1 MDNTKRYSR
10 LILVLLALML
20 IDTSL
25 FAYTSTTGTG
35 ILKEVALGQMSGEVG
50 FLIVMLGVVLAGIT
64 LIVSKSLPTT
74 AIVFFGVILIAM
86 STDISSGLITQF
98 ANKL

>member
-50 FLIVMLGVVLAGIT
+50 FLIVMVGVVLAGIT
-64 LIVSKSLPTT
+64 LIISKSPMTT
-74 AIVFFGVILIAM
+74 MIVFFGVIIVAM